1 MNIFDIVNNISNS
14 RSRLEFTDEID
25 KLYSQYLINLAFSYY
40 SDTVLIADEL
50 NKHKTL
56 TNQQHYEI
64 MFNIISKRKRFSK
77 WVKHKKHNDVNLISE
92 YYNISNR
99 KALEIIR
106 FFSDSD
112 LNGIKLKLDKG
123 GMK

>member
-14 RSRLEFTDEID
+14 RSQLEFTDEID

-77 WVKHKKHNDVNLISE
+77 WVKQKKHGDVNLISE